1 MSITLDTRKD
11 PMGTAIAEYYAK
23 GRAAKLRVFSSQFGE
38 KFDTILMAMNGIVGK
53 IERLQEFFKRLK
65 QILTPG
71 VQVQLDS
78 FYFVLHE
85 TVAVFVVLRYT

>member
-1 MSITLDTRKD
+1 
-11 PMGTAIAEYYAK
+11 
-23 GRAAKLRVFSSQFGE
+23 
-38 KFDTILMAMNGIVGK
+38 MAMNGIVGK

>member
-1 MSITLDTRKD
+1 MRQLDIDASVADFLDKT
-11 PMGTAIAEYYAK
+11 
-23 GRAAKLRVFSSQFGE
+23 FGE

-53 IERLQEFFKRLK
+53 IERLQEFFNRLK

-78 FYFVLHE
+78 FYFVLPV
-85 TVAVFVVLRYT
+85 TVVVFVVLRYT

>member
-1 MSITLDTRKD
+1 MRQRDIDARVADFLDKT
-11 PMGTAIAEYYAK
+11 
-23 GRAAKLRVFSSQFGE
+23 FGE

-78 FYFVLHE
+78 FYFVLPV
-85 TVAVFVVLRYT
+85 TVGAFVVLRYT

>member
-1 MSITLDTRKD
+1 MRQRGIDASVEDFLDKT
-11 PMGTAIAEYYAK
+11 
-23 GRAAKLRVFSSQFGE
+23 FGE

-71 VQVQLDS
+71 VLVQLDS
-78 FYFVLHE
+78 FYFVSHVIA
-85 TVAVFVVLRYT
+85 VAFVVLWYT

>member
-1 MSITLDTRKD
+1 MRQRGIDASVADFLDKT
-11 PMGTAIAEYYAK
+11 
-23 GRAAKLRVFSSQFGE
+23 FGE

-85 TVAVFVVLRYT
+85 TVVVFVVLWYT